1 MPSPGAGARTRYV
14 VDFNASATGGMSGA
28 ANSNITV
35 TFPNGTDF
43 EGYFS
48 GQVVDTTT
56 GVTVGSCGNEVGLTI
71 ECSIFNNTQGV
82 VNAGDHVR
90 VTFGGITNPTTP
102 GNYTAD
108 VSTTSDTD
116 TVTSAPFNVAAA
128 NQLTGLT
135 VANAVPS
142 PGAGARTRYVV
153 DFNASATG
161 GMSGAANSN
170 ITVTF

>member
-56 GVTVGSCGNEVGLTI
+56 GITVGSCGNEIGLTI
-71 ECSIFNNTQGV
+71 ECSIFNNAQGV

-90 VTFGGITNPTTP
+90 ITFGGITNPTTP
-102 GNYTAD
+102 ANNYTVD
-108 VSTTSDTD
+108 VSTTSDTS
-116 TVTSAPFNVAAA
+116 TVTSADFSVLAA

-142 PGAGARTRYVV
+142 AGAGARTRYLV
-153 DFNASATG
+153 DFN
-161 GMSGAANSN
+161 
-170 ITVTF
+170 